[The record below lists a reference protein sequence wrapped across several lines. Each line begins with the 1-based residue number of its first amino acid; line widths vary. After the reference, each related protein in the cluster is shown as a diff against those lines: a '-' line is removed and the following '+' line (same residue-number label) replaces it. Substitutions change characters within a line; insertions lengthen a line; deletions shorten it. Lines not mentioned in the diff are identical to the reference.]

1 MPSPAS
7 KSESSPDD
15 SRWIEAT
22 YRVRA
27 AASAIEARACAIA
40 LEQSIEL
47 PIEAVSDSRVLNEVL
62 ARVVDIVPADANT
75 FDATIRLAAETT
87 GFEAGQLLNMLFGNT
102 SLQDDVALI
111 DVKFP
116 DAFAARFGGPRFGV
130 DGIREITG
138 VHGRPL
144 TCSALKPQ
152 GLAPAQLAALAHTF
166 ARAGIDVIKDDHG
179 LADQA
184 TAPFAARVRAVQRA
198 VDDANREIGGRCIYA
213 PSLSGH
219 YGQMREQVGEA
230 RESGVRMFLVAPMVS
245 GVGTLTALACDAGMP
260 IIAHPAMAG
269 STRIAPPLLLGKLF
283 RLFGADATIF
293 PNAGGRFGYTPDIC
307 DGIVAAARES
317 WHSLAAMLPVPAGG
331 MSVERVPEMRA
342 RFGNDTMLLIG
353 GSLLAA
359 GEQLFERCRA
369 FVSAIGD
376 HGANR

>member
-1 MPSPAS
+1 MSSPAS
-7 KSESSPDD
+7 KFESAVDD

-22 YRVRA
+22 YRIRA
-27 AASAIEARACAIA
+27 PASAIEARARAIA

-102 SLQDDVALI
+102 SLQDDVAL
-111 DVKFP
+111 VNVTLP
-116 DAFAARFGGPRFGV
+116 AAFAARFGGPRFGIK
-130 DGIREITG
+130 GIREITG
-138 VHGRPL
+138 VHRRPL

-152 GLAPAQLAALAHTF
+152 GLAPAQLAAIAYTF

-179 LADQA
+179 LADQG
-184 TAPFAARVRAVQRA
+184 TAPFAARVRQVQRA
-198 VDDANREIGGRCIYA
+198 VDDANREIGGRSVYA

-219 YGQMREQVGEA
+219 YGQMHRQVTQA
-230 RESGVRMFLVAPMVS
+230 RECGVQMFLVAPMVS
-245 GVGTLTALACDAGMP
+245 GVATLTALAREAGVP

-269 STRIAPPLLLGKLF
+269 SARIAPPLLLGKLF

-293 PNAGGRFGYTPDIC
+293 PNAGGRFSYTRDVC
-307 DGIVAAARES
+307 AGIVVAARES
-317 WHSLAAMLPVPAGG
+317 WHSLAPMLPVPAGG
-331 MSVERVPEMRA
+331 MSVEGVPEMCT

-359 GEQLFERCRA
+359 GEELFARCRA
-369 FVSAIGD
+369 FVAAVRD
-376 HGANR
+376 YGANQ